1 MLQGIL
7 VAGDGGSARHL
18 PAKCGA
24 TISAMKERILTDA
37 NNADDAMIRKAVAD
51 RIVATTSNWTQD
63 TTFAEIRAG
72 FEALIA
78 GPEPGDV
85 RDIAIAGLPATL
97 TAPQNGAP
105 ERPDQQGRDQPGIV
119 LFCHGGGFQIGSPR
133 SHRSLLCRL
142 AEAARVPVLAPD
154 YRLAPEHR
162 FPAAVED
169 CLAVYKAMI
178 AGGQRPERI
187 IVAGD
192 SAGGNLALG
201 VALQAREQG
210 LGMPAGI
217 VLISP
222 WLDLTLRGE
231 SYSSRAGV
239 DLFSKPAQLRA
250 MARSY
255 LGRGGEATHPLATP
269 LDAPLSGLPPMLV
282 HAGDFD
288 ITLDDSVLLAER
300 SQAAGVTCD
309 LRVWPE
315 MYHHFQ
321 VFAALPEA
329 RESLEDIGQFI
340 RARLGLPA

>member
-1 MLQGIL
+1 M
-7 VAGDGGSARHL
+7 
-18 PAKCGA
+18 
-24 TISAMKERILTDA
+24 TERNKASDA
-37 NNADDAMIRKAVAD
+37 AVRKAVAD
-51 RIVATTSNWTQD
+51 RIVAATSSWTQD
-63 TTFAEIRAG
+63 TTLTEIRAG

-78 GPEPGDV
+78 GPEPGCV
-85 RDIAIAGLPATL
+85 QEIAIAGVPATL
-97 TAPQNGAP
+97 TTPTLIAPQKGAP

-142 AEAARVPVLAPD
+142 AGAARVPVLAPD

-162 FPAAVED
+162 FPEAAED
-169 CLAVYKAMI
+169 CLAVYRAMI
-178 AGGQRPERI
+178 AGGHHPERI

-210 LGMPAGI
+210 LGMPAGL

-250 MARSY
+250 MARAY

-269 LDAPLSGLPPMLV
+269 LDAPLSGLPPILV

-300 SQAAGVTCD
+300 ARAAGVICE
-309 LRVWPE
+309 LRIWPE

-329 RESLEDIGQFI
+329 RESLEDIGTFI
-340 RARLGLPA
+340 RARLGLAA

>member
-1 MLQGIL
+1 MTDESK
-7 VAGDGGSARHL
+7 AGD
-18 PAKCGA
+18 A
-24 TISAMKERILTDA
+24 TGRQ
-37 NNADDAMIRKAVAD
+37 AVAD
-51 RIVATTSNWTQD
+51 RIVATTSLWTQE
-63 TTFAEIRAG
+63 TTLAEIRTG

-78 GPEPGDV
+78 GPEPGDI
-85 RDIAIAGLPATL
+85 RDIVIAGVPATL
-97 TAPQNGAP
+97 TTPQEGASEGPDQNGR
-105 ERPDQQGRDQPGIV
+105 EQPGLV

-142 AEAARVPVLAPD
+142 ADAAGVPALAPD

-162 FPAAVED
+162 FPAATED
-169 CLAVYKAMI
+169 CLAVYRAMI
-178 AGGQRPERI
+178 AGGHRPDRI

-201 VALQAREQG
+201 VALQARDQG
-210 LGMPAGI
+210 LGMPAGL

-231 SYSSRAGV
+231 SYTTRAGV

-250 MARSY
+250 MARTY
-255 LGRGGEATHPLATP
+255 LGRGGDATHPLATP

-288 ITLDDSVLLAER
+288 ITLDDSALLAER
-300 SQAAGVTCD
+300 AKVAGVSCK

-315 MYHHFQ
+315 MFHHFQ

-329 RESLEDIGQFI
+329 RESLEEIGNFI
-340 RARLGLPA
+340 RVRLGLAA